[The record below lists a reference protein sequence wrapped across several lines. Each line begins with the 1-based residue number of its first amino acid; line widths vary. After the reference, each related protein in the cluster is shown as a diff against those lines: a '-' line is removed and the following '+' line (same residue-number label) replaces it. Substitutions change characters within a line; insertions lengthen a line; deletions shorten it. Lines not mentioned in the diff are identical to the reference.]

1 MFVTKLKA
9 WLHRLQ
15 TPVVI
20 PLAALVVIAV
30 ALLVFEHHQL
40 WKIQELNLFLSTS
53 LFFHQQM
60 VVSGGLLTWL
70 GTFFTQFL
78 FMPWLGVLLLC
89 GWWCLLMWLLKRTFR
104 IPQQWTVLLLV
115 PVVLLLVANVDMG
128 YWIYTMK
135 LRGWFFVPT
144 IGTTAVAALL
154 WVFRVLTEIK
164 SEKIRLKSEGLF
176 VLLTVVVGYPLLGAY
191 ALAAALLMAVWVW
204 RLTSNRLQAAL
215 TTLVAV
221 LSVVTIPLLC
231 YRYVYCQT
239 NLVNI
244 YYTALPLFRLLET
257 YYAYYIPY
265 YILAAF
271 FLALTIVRRRESE
284 VKGGSIACHTL
295 PREKLFTL
303 HSSFFTLLVLAVGV
317 YLSWFKD
324 ENFHHE
330 LAMQHYIEQVEW
342 GDVLKEA
349 ESQKDEPTRAIVMMR
364 NLALSRLGRQGDFMY
379 SYPGGS
385 KRPASVFPIQSSLIV
400 GSLIYYNYGML
411 NDSHH
416 MCIEAGVEYGW
427 RVEHLKNMARCALMS
442 GDARGMRKFTGLL
455 KHTFFYGKWAALM
468 ENLLQHPKQLAEA
481 FEFAPVLRMLHH
493 EDMIGS
499 DRGYMEKY
507 LMHALANRD
516 SDDAY
521 FQEQCLLATLWTKN
535 PQQFWARFSKY
546 VRLHPKD
553 RIPRYYQEA
562 AWFFAN
568 QDNPGM
574 FSLPI
579 DASVKD
585 TYKRFMEQIQHYDGR
600 DMKEVQ
606 QALYPLF
613 GDTFFYDYYL
623 MSNLTYF

>member
-1 MFVTKLKA
+1 MMFVTKFKA

-15 TPVVI
+15 TPVAI

-40 WKIQELNLFLSTS
+40 WKIQELSLFLGTP
-53 LFFHQQM
+53 LFFQQQM
-60 VVSGGLLTWL
+60 AVSGGLLTWL

-89 GWWCLLMWLLKRTFR
+89 GWWCLLMWLLRRTFR
-104 IPQQWTVLLLV
+104 IHEKWTVLLLV
-115 PVVLLLVANVDMG
+115 PVALLLVANVDMG

-144 IGTTAVAALL
+144 IGTTAVTALL
-154 WVFRVLTEIK
+154 WVFRALTEIK

-204 RLTSNRLQAAL
+204 RLTSNRQQAAL
-215 TTLVAV
+215 MTLVAV
-221 LSVVTIPLLC
+221 LTVVTVPLLC

-265 YILAAF
+265 YMLAAF
-271 FLALTIVRRRESE
+271 FLALTVVRTD
-284 VKGGSIACHTL
+284 KGGVINGARL
-295 PREKLFTL
+295 KP
-303 HSSFFTLLVLAVGV
+303 LVLQILFLVVLVVGV

-324 ENFHHE
+324 ENFRHE
-330 LAMQHYIEQVEW
+330 LAMQHYVEQVEW

-349 ESQKDEPTRAIVMMR
+349 ENQKDEPTRAIVMMR

-427 RVEHLKNMARCALMS
+427 SVGILKNMARCALMS

-455 KHTFFYGKWAALM
+455 KHTFFYGKWAVLM

-481 FEFAPVLRMLHH
+481 FEFAPVLRMLQH
-493 EDMIGS
+493 EDMVGS

-521 FQEQCLLATLWTKN
+521 FQEQCLLATLWTKD

-546 VRLHPKD
+546 VRQHPNA

-568 QDNPGM
+568 QDNPEM
-574 FSLPI
+574 LSLPVE
-579 DASVKD
+579 ASVKD